1 MSSVDPD
8 DFIKITTVLALN
20 YLATP
25 TRQVEMDDVLYLKHT
40 DQNDREI
47 YSELGTLSEVKSK
60 TRPGTT
66 FGPQFTNNLYLKK
79 HDVPSLS
86 RLSIKNISWKD
97 ANSLTNVELPPD
109 IRRLLTTE
117 VHDKSEEPSN
127 YENKRRRT
135 HYNSSKRA
143 RSRNMR
149 IRRSRSRNSRLRRA
163 RSRKA
168 LRK

>member
-25 TRQVEMDDVLYLKHT
+25 ERQVEMDDVLYLKHNGMYT
-40 DQNDREI
+40 
-47 YSELGTLSEVKSK
+47 ELGTLSELKSR

-66 FGPQFTNNLYLKK
+66 FGPDFTNNLYLKR
-79 HDVPSLS
+79 HRAPSLQTLS
-86 RLSIKNISWKD
+86 R
-97 ANSLTNVELPPD
+97 NSLRPEHMDFLQTLDMPHHTRSPDTPPD
-109 IRRLLTTE
+109 N
-117 VHDKSEEPSN
+117 S
-127 YENKRRRT
+127 KRRKT
-135 HYNSSKRA
+135 GNSSLRRA

-149 IRRSRSRNSRLRRA
+149 VRRSRSKNYRLRRA

>member
-1 MSSVDPD
+1 MSSFEPG
-8 DFIKITTVLALN
+8 DFIKITKVQALN
-20 YLATP
+20 NLETS
-25 TRQVEMDDVLYLKHT
+25 TRKVQPDDVLYLNHNGMYT
-40 DQNDREI
+40 
-47 YSELGTLSEVKSK
+47 ELGTLSEVKSR
-60 TRPGTT
+60 TPFGTE
-66 FGPQFTNNLYLKK
+66 FGPAFTNNLYLKK

-117 VHDKSEEPSN
+117 VHTKSEEPSN

>member
-47 YSELGTLSEVKSK
+47 YSELGTLSEVKSR

-66 FGPQFTNNLYLKK
+66 FGPQFTNNLYLKR
-79 HDVPSLS
+79 HRTPSLQTLS
-86 RLSIKNISWKD
+86 R
-97 ANSLTNVELPPD
+97 NSLRPEHMDVLQTIDMPMPHHTRSPD
-109 IRRLLTTE
+109 T
-117 VHDKSEEPSN
+117 SSYN
-127 YENKRRRT
+127 SKRRKT
-135 HYNSSKRA
+135 GNSSLRRA

-149 IRRSRSRNSRLRRA
+149 VRRSRSRNYRLKRA
-163 RSRKA
+163 RSRKS